1 MGTLH
6 DLVTERSRRQPLEI
20 RRGFDRQLS
29 SAQIHIFPGVYKMP
43 SGLACRSRVGVIRVV
58 EEHSEYER
66 D

>member
-6 DLVTERSRRQPLEI
+6 DLVTERSRRQPLQI
-20 RRGFDRQLS
+20 RRAYDRQAS
-29 SAQIHIFPGVYKMP
+29 SAQIHIFPGVYQMP
-43 SGLACRSRVGVIRVV
+43 SGLTCRKRMGTIRVV